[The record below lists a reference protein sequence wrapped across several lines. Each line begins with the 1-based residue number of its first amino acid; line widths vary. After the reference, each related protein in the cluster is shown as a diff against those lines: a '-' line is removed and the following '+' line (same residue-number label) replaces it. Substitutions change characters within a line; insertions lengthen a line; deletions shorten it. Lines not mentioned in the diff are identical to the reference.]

1 MGFNEYAEDSWIYG
15 DSYDYDDQM
24 EEYEP
29 YEFDEETWQDW
40 HSEDLL
46 NMWMSI
52 CEYRENL
59 YIRDKCLQNATYSS
73 FCEWA
78 YKNS

>member
-1 MGFNEYAEDSWIYG
+1 MGFNEYAADSLLYGEDALG
-15 DSYDYDDQM
+15 DDDHTLDDGLM
-24 EEYEP
+24 EPLDPES
-29 YEFDEETWQDW
+29 WQDW

-52 CEYRENL
+52 RQYKEER
-59 YIRDKCLQNATYSS
+59 YICDRATFNS

-78 YKNS
+78 YKYSSY